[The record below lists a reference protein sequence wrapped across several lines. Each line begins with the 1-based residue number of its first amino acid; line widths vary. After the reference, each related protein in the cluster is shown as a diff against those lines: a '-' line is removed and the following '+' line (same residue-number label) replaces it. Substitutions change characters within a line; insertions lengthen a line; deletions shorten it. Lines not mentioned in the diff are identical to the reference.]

1 MKIRLFRSILTVL
14 ALILTVACVLSFTSC
29 DFEFKVFKDPD
40 STTHQTDKPST
51 PENTESNKQ
60 TQEPSNTDLE
70 PTPDTDKTTETDPKP
85 TPDTDKTTETDP
97 VPTPDTGKTTETDPV
112 PTPDTDKTT
121 ETDPEPTPDTDKTT
135 ETDPVP
141 TPDTDKTTETDPKPT
156 PDTDKTTETESIS
169 TPDTTPT
176 TEPDDPTPEHKHSYT
191 AKTTAP
197 TCTAQGYTTYTCTCG
212 DSYKAD
218 YKNKLGHDLKT
229 YSLAPTC
236 TQSGYDRIEC
246 SRCDYTETKTYP
258 ATGHSFTKVVTSPTC
273 TEQGFTTYTCA
284 CGHSEVGDYV
294 KATGHIFG
302 EWKTVTQAT
311 TTSEG
316 TERRDC
322 INCDEHEE
330 RTVPRIEVIPTDF
343 VPYEGNALW
352 GYTYLNKQNNA
363 ENLKAFYR
371 DLDNVCKSF
380 YTNYT
385 NVTDAKYVIGT
396 VSFADRSLSADEA
409 LMVHRVFTLDTPRY
423 YWLAKQYYHNSQAI
437 SLCIDKD
444 YATGSVRKQIA
455 ADISSFIAELK
466 ALTNNYSTISEKA
479 LAVHDYIIKRIDYK
493 YEADGV
499 TPLNTVWAHNILG
512 VVQGLGG
519 VCETYA
525 ETYQLVL
532 SSIGIDCITVH
543 GDAPT
548 AHAWSSVKFEDG
560 KWYNIDVTW
569 DDLSNGNVT
578 YIYFGQA
585 HSEFVKTHKA
595 YTSSSNTSAY
605 MFDYPTPQDEVDLS
619 PVTLYKNGTLVGR
632 FVSFHIIKR
641 IDYKY
646 EADGVTPLNTVWAH
660 NILGVVQGLGGV
672 CETYAETYQLV
683 LSSIGIDC
691 ITVHGDA
698 PTAHAWSS
706 VKFEDGKWY
715 NIDVT
720 WDDLSNGNVTYIYF
734 GQAHSEFV
742 KTHKA
747 YTSSSNTSAYMFD
760 YPTPQDEVDLSPVTL
775 YKNGT
780 LVGRFVSFRT
790 AFLAMTDTKADYTV
804 EMDDCHG
811 AYKLYDDIPAAG
823 SVKFKGTIALS
834 GQSYYITTLQLQKN
848 ITASTNVLL
857 EDIAL
862 EGITSS
868 ECILNILGNTL
879 TLTGTRVNLNN
890 GFAVQGDKSSKL
902 VISTTDQSQLASDAS
917 VGSIAVAQNAACLI
931 INGSYDI
938 DTLTV
943 GGAAIVLIYDMHPI
957 TFNADQIVY
966 ESGNGQIQL
975 KGRADTTFTV
985 GSIKGTAQ
993 YAFLILMAE
1002 SLTDI
1007 PKMSFTQDA
1016 DIPLYFAFWPESNS
1030 FDIRSYDGVL
1040 FTAPSLSPS
1049 NVYFFLYE
1057 GGTMVNKR
1065 DLFKL
1070 ENGECKVIKN

>member
-14 ALILTVACVLSFTSC
+14 TLILTVACVLSFTSC

-112 PTPDTDKTT
+112 
-121 ETDPEPTPDTDKTT
+121 
-135 ETDPVP
+135 
-141 TPDTDKTTETDPKPT
+141 PT

-632 FVSFHIIKR
+632 FVSF
-641 IDYKY
+641 
-646 EADGVTPLNTVWAH
+646 
-660 NILGVVQGLGGV
+660 
-672 CETYAETYQLV
+672 
-683 LSSIGIDC
+683 
-691 ITVHGDA
+691 
-698 PTAHAWSS
+698 
-706 VKFEDGKWY
+706 
-715 NIDVT
+715 
-720 WDDLSNGNVTYIYF
+720 
-734 GQAHSEFV
+734 
-742 KTHKA
+742 
-747 YTSSSNTSAYMFD
+747 
-760 YPTPQDEVDLSPVTL
+760 
-775 YKNGT
+775 
-780 LVGRFVSFRT
+780 RT